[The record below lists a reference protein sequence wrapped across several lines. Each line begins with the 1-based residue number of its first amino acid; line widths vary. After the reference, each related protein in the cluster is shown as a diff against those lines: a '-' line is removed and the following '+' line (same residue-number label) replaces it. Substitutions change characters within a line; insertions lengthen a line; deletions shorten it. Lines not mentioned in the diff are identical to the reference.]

1 MKKEFSTLQIGPD
14 WESIDCAPEF
24 LHPLRQ
30 ILYIYAYPN
39 HSSGLKENRLMKKRR
54 ALRSSRTKKLGLAP
68 GSVVY
73 IGLKDDRDLKIDL
86 IRYNE
91 DQVEE
96 LKFNSP
102 NPGLKKIETGSVNWL
117 IFNGLKNVKE
127 VETVGK
133 HFGMSNL
140 DVEDI
145 VNTAQRPALNANDAY
160 LVLIMKMLS
169 YDKDFVLSSEHI
181 SFVLFKDSLITFHES
196 DREEFQ
202 SIKERLQINTGR
214 LRSKGSDYL
223 MYALIDSIVDHYFQ
237 LVESLTDK
245 TEALED
251 KIFENKN
258 RENITDDIQALK
270 KELLRIRRAVNPLN
284 EITARLKALD
294 SDLLTDK
301 TQEYMRDLHDHVGQV
316 MELIEMNREMI
327 WGLMDMHMTLLSN
340 KMNEVMKVL
349 TIISTIFIPLSFVAG
364 IYGMNFEHM
373 PELEFKYAYFILL
386 GFMGLMIVLML
397 FYFRRKRWL

>member
-1 MKKEFSTLQIGPD
+1 
-14 WESIDCAPEF
+14 
-24 LHPLRQ
+24 
-30 ILYIYAYPN
+30 
-39 HSSGLKENRLMKKRR
+39 MKKRR
-54 ALRSSRTKKLGLAP
+54 ALRSSRAKKLGLAP

-73 IGLKDDRDLKIDL
+73 IGLKGDRDLKIDL
-86 IRYNE
+86 IRYNA

-140 DVEDI
+140 DVEDL
-145 VNTAQRPALNANDAY
+145 VNTAQRPALNTNEAY

-169 YDKDFVLSSEHI
+169 YDKDFVLSSEHV

-202 SIKERLQINTGR
+202 SIKDRIQMNTGR
-214 LRSKGSDYL
+214 VRSKGSDYL
-223 MYALIDSIVDHYFQ
+223 MYALMDSIVDHYFQ
-237 LVESLTDK
+237 LMESLTDK

-251 KIFENKN
+251 KIFDNKG
-258 RENITDDIQALK
+258 RENVTDDIQALK

-284 EITARLKALD
+284 EITTRLKALE

-301 TQEYMRDLHDHVGQV
+301 TQEYMKDLHDHVGQV
-316 MELIEMNREMI
+316 IELIEMNREMI

-340 KMNEVMKVL
+340 KMNEVMKML

-386 GFMGLMIVLML
+386 GVMGLLIIVML
-397 FYFRRKRWL
+397 FYFRRKKWL